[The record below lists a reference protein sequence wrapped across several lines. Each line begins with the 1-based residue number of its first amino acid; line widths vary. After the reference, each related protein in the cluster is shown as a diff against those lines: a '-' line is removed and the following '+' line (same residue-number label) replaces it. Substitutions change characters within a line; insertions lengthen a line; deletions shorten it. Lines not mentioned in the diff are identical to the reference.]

1 MNIRQSV
8 YASDFQGFYE
18 SSPSSCRHHAQKL
31 LAAAE
36 LPANLP
42 AQLLGG
48 LVPHAG
54 WVYSGRLGA
63 MTFKALA
70 GRRDVGTVVLFG
82 AVHRSGVRA
91 GEVYDSGVWQ
101 SPLGEVA
108 IDEELAAAVL
118 AADDSLRANPWAHSQ
133 EHSIEVQIPL
143 LQVACPGAKIL
154 PIAVPP
160 ADLAVRVGQ
169 AVGRVI
175 AERFPR
181 AVVVGSTDLTHHGG
195 GRFPAPG
202 GRGEQG
208 VRWTVANDRR
218 MLDLVETMQAER
230 VVPEACERMNAC
242 GAGAIAATI
251 AATARMGATKGI
263 LLEYTNCHEVL
274 QKLYPG
280 QADDTTIGYASVV
293 FA

>member
-8 YASDFQGFYE
+8 YARDFEGFYE

-31 LAAAE
+31 LDAAE
-36 LPANLP
+36 WPDDLPDRLY
-42 AQLLGG
+42 GG

-54 WVYSGRLGA
+54 WVYSGRLAA

-70 GRRDVGTVVLFG
+70 SRREVGTVVLFG
-82 AVHRSGVRA
+82 AVHHPGVRA

-108 IDEELAAAVL
+108 IDQELAAAVV
-118 AADDSLRANPWAHSQ
+118 AADENLRANPRAHAE

-143 LQVACPGAKIL
+143 VQVACPGAKIV

-160 ADLAVRVGQ
+160 ADFAARIGR

-175 AERFPR
+175 AERFPQ

-208 VRWTVANDRR
+208 VRWTVDNDRR
-218 MLDLVETMQAER
+218 MLDLVEAMRAEQI
-230 VVPEACERMNAC
+230 VPEARERMNAC

-251 AATARMGATKGI
+251 AAAAELGATKGI

-274 QKLYPG
+274 KQLYPG
-280 QADDTTIGYASVV
+280 QTDDTTIGYASVV

>member
-1 MNIRQSV
+1 MNIRQPV
-8 YASDFQGFYE
+8 YARDFEGFYE
-18 SSPSSCRHHAQKL
+18 ASPTSCRHHVQKL
-31 LAAAE
+31 LDAAE
-36 LPANLP
+36 LPGNLP
-42 AQLLGG
+42 ERLCGG

-54 WVYSGRLGA
+54 WVYSGRLAA

-70 GRRDVGTVVLFG
+70 RQGEVGTVVLFG
-82 AVHRSGVRA
+82 AVHHPGVRA

-118 AADDSLRANPWAHSQ
+118 QADESLRANPRAHNQ

-143 LQVACPGAKIL
+143 VQMACAGAKVL

-175 AERFPR
+175 ADRFPR

-218 MLDLVETMQAER
+218 MIDLVEAMRAEEI
-230 VVPEACERMNAC
+230 VPEARERMNAC
-242 GAGAIAATI
+242 GAGAVAATI
-251 AATARMGATKGI
+251 AATAQMGAKKGV

-274 QKLYPG
+274 KHLYPG
-280 QADDTTIGYASVV
+280 QTDDTTIGYASVV